1 MTATALKDQQLLMAR
16 YLRDPGRHPAP
27 AGVESRRLKIY
38 EDLIYNNIE
47 GFISGGFPVLR
58 SLYRDADW
66 HSLVRLFIDQHRCH
80 TPYFLEI
87 SQEFLRFLMEV
98 HQPRVVD
105 PAFLAELAHYEW
117 VELALDVS
125 QDEVPE
131 GGAVTILL
139 EAVPLL
145 SPLAWPL
152 QYRFPVH
159 RIGPSFRPG
168 EEEAQPTFLVVY
180 RNRDD
185 QVGFMELN
193 AVTARLLELIG
204 QGGELDIR
212 SLLAQLAAE
221 LGMAKDAILAPGV
234 EQVAQ
239 LVDADVIIL
248 NSHH

>member
-1 MTATALKDQQLLMAR
+1 MTETALKDQQLLMAR
-16 YLRDPGRHPAP
+16 YLRDPVRYPAP
-27 AGVESRRLKIY
+27 GGVESRRLKIY

-58 SLYRDADW
+58 SLYRDDDW

-98 HQPRVVD
+98 HQPRAVD

-125 QDEVPE
+125 QDEVAE
-131 GGAVTILL
+131 GGTVNNLL

-159 RIGPSFRPG
+159 RIGPAFRPG

-185 QVGFMELN
+185 QVGFMEIN

-204 QGGELDIR
+204 QAGELDIR
-212 SLLAQLAAE
+212 TLLAQLAAE